1 VNTRLVGCALGLAIL
16 TTANANA
23 QVDVGITPSALVS
36 FQPIDDAYVGSP
48 YLSEGIGGPG
58 PGLSG
63 GFNVITAKGFV
74 IGAEYTTAWF
84 EQEQSGRLVLGGFPL
99 ESIPATTKLR
109 DSMIGILAGYATSGS
124 TRIAFLGGVGA
135 RLDRTTIDGV
145 EAEKYDNDEEGEL
158 LPITGGVDVM
168 RSLSSRAQFVISGR
182 YTYNQ
187 RHTRLQYLGIGPHI
201 IRAGAGVRIRL
212 N

>member
-1 VNTRLVGCALGLAIL
+1 
-16 TTANANA
+16 
-23 QVDVGITPSALVS
+23 
-36 FQPIDDAYVGSP
+36 
-48 YLSEGIGGPG
+48 LSEGIGGLG

-63 GFNVITAKGFV
+63 GFNVIVAKGFV

-109 DSMIGILAGYATSGS
+109 DSMLSILAGYATSGS
-124 TRIAFLGGVGA
+124 TRIAFLGGGA

-187 RHTRLQYLGIGPHI
+187 RHTRLQYLGIGPHV

>member
-1 VNTRLVGCALGLAIL
+1 MNTRLVGCALGLVIVIS
-16 TTANANA
+16 TNANA

-48 YLSEGIGGPG
+48 YLSEGIGGIG

-63 GFNVITAKGFV
+63 GFNIIGAKGFV

-109 DSMIGILAGYATSGS
+109 DSMLSILAGYATSGS
-124 TRIAFLGGVGA
+124 TRIVFLGGVGA

-145 EAEKYDNDEEGEL
+145 EQEKYDNDEGEM
-158 LPITGGVDVM
+158 LPLTGGVDWL
-168 RSLSSRAQFVISGR
+168 RPLSSRAQLVISGR
-182 YTYNQ
+182 YTYNE
-187 RHTRLQYLGIGPHI
+187 RHTRLQYLGIGPHV